1 MSEDDIKDGAF
12 SPEVLEFEEFYQSST
27 ARDSTESNNVSKVYH
42 TISVYNKVL
51 KLDFDAKIKLSNKS
65 SYSNYDPKGIFSF
78 TPSFPN
84 TQSSFGSVSYNY
96 KNKITFMMSEIEMST
111 LFFYVDKL
119 ALYTLPNGII
129 DSKILTLFPSEKNIY
144 TVKSFFHKYK
154 YNTAI
159 LTLGIIKNGDANNII
174 FSLNKQI
181 NQDKINLY
189 YTWNSNGNINRI
201 PEFFSFMNSCKLAFN
216 SLYPIIAE
224 KTVNNLF
231 I

>member
-1 MSEDDIKDGAF
+1 
-12 SPEVLEFEEFYQSST
+12 
-27 ARDSTESNNVSKVYH
+27 
-42 TISVYNKVL
+42 
-51 KLDFDAKIKLSNKS
+51 
-65 SYSNYDPKGIFSF
+65 
-78 TPSFPN
+78 
-84 TQSSFGSVSYNY
+84 
-96 KNKITFMMSEIEMST
+96 MSEIEMST